1 MSDKIKTKFG
11 NAHITGG
18 YYRICSHKEG
28 NFRKRLHR
36 LIYEDYHKV
45 TLLPNAFV
53 HHIDGNKLNNSIDNL
68 TLMSPSEHSSHHQKG
83 KNNSMYGRRGKLAP
97 NFQKEFSKEHRRN
110 LSISHTG
117 KKLSESHKKNIS
129 LCTKGEKNAMYGK
142 THTKEARRK
151 ISEKKNT
158 SGVMYVSIRKDKHCK
173 QGFTYVYSK
182 MIKGK
187 IYKATSI
194 TLDGLKKKVLDNGWE
209 WTELQFYL

>member
-129 LCTKGEKNAMYGK
+129 LCTKGEKTLCMGK
-142 THTKEARRK
+142 LIPKKLGEKYLRRK
-151 ISEKKNT
+151 ILLGLCMYLSEKIDI
-158 SGVMYVSIRKDKHCK
+158 VSR
-173 QGFTYVYSK
+173 
-182 MIKGK
+182 
-187 IYKATSI
+187 
-194 TLDGLKKKVLDNGWE
+194 GLLMFILK
-209 WTELQFYL
+209 